1 MNLIGR
7 NQIVDYIKNHPEAK
21 MPLLLWLM
29 EFIYIEH
36 DRTFMWQGNSSSVVG
51 NGCCNIEKGEYIVR
65 YKTNDP
71 AKAICITWLGN
82 EDAFKKVMQ
91 EELKEAE
98 KLAEMLGEE
107 IVTAEISI
115 TPPRPVEKNH
125 TQQAVAK
132 PVRNPVNPQLKKSEH
147 SLPAIPE
154 ESIISSANNYKE
166 ALHKTIANFEAAPGS
181 AAFEELTALL
191 PAVSHYE
198 FKHLDLPVIKA
209 SAIVAHRMKVFE
221 MGDVYFA
228 SIAGSPEKWDN
239 FLAGKKMLPLRVLG
253 RIYKALGIRLPA
265 AETYNFSL

>member
-21 MPLLLWLM
+21 TPLLLWLM

-36 DRTFMWQGNSSSVVG
+36 DRIFMWQRDPASVVG
-51 NGCCNIEKGEYIVR
+51 KGYASIEKGEYIVR
-65 YKTNDP
+65 YKTNNP
-71 AKAICITWLGN
+71 AKAVCITWLGN
-82 EDAFKKVMQ
+82 EDAFKEVMQ
-91 EELKEAE
+91 EEMKEAE
-98 KLAEMLGEE
+98 QQAEMLGEE

-115 TPPRPVEKNH
+115 TPPRPVEKKYI
-125 TQQAVAK
+125 QQAVAK
-132 PVRNPVNPQLKKSEH
+132 PVRNPVYPQLNKSEH
-147 SLPAIPE
+147 SLPAVPE
-154 ESIISSANNYKE
+154 ELIISPAHIYKE
-166 ALHKTIANFEAAPGS
+166 ALNKTIGNFEAAPGS
-181 AAFEELTALL
+181 AAFEELNALL

-209 SAIVAHRMKVFE
+209 SEIVAHRMEVFE